1 MLGDELKGECLR
13 AEYPLALD
21 PGELDATDDWD
32 EIEPGS
38 RPIDIWDAFEL
49 DDDLD
54 EPLPEYGDFWPEPDE
69 EEI

>member
-1 MLGDELKGECLR
+1 MLGDELQEECVR
-13 AEYPLALD
+13 AEDLLASD
-21 PGELDATDDWD
+21 TGELDPADDWD

-38 RPIDIWDAFEL
+38 RPVDIWDAFEL

-69 EEI
+69 EEY